1 MIIIYI
7 INNLCQIIWSYVF
20 NAMQLF
26 IYIKIFFISK
36 YYLFIYQKKVFNKN
50 SIIMATK
57 QISKII

>member
-7 INNLCQIIWSYVF
+7 INNLYQIIWSYVF

-26 IYIKIFFISK
+26 IYISK